1 MSHGGSTDTAEPQR
15 WIVVGGGVGGLLA
28 ARRLAAAGHDV
39 TLMEADDHVGG
50 RISRVTVDGL
60 PLDAGAESFATR
72 GGHVAALLSELGLA
86 DSIVHPERRP
96 AWVVTP
102 DAAYPLPAAGWLGVP
117 TSALARDLRRAIGWR
132 GIARIL
138 GDRVRPVRDVDD
150 STSLGELVRDRLG
163 ERAAERLVAPVVQG
177 IYSRPLDDI
186 ALGDIAPGLGAEVTR
201 RGGLM
206 RAAAAR
212 RAASPAGSAVQGLA
226 GGMASLIDALA
237 ADARSRGVTIALDT
251 PVGALENAHGAW
263 KVWTGAEEHRADG
276 VVLAVP
282 RPVVSALVPHVAWAE
297 DRQVAIVTLVLDA
310 PELDSAPRGT
320 GVLAVGN
327 VSGAKALTHSTAKWR
342 WLADRTEG
350 RHVVRLSYGID
361 NARDASEHALADAS
375 ALLGVALKEAQ
386 VRDIERVQW
395 ADSAPAAVE
404 DREPVRGLH
413 LVGSAAGLS
422 GIAAIVAA
430 DAASGLGEAGSG

>member
-1 MSHGGSTDTAEPQR
+1 MAEQQR

-28 ARRLAAAGHDV
+28 ARRLASAGHDV
-39 TLMEADDHVGG
+39 TVMEADDHPGG

-60 PLDAGAESFATR
+60 ALDAGAESFATR

-86 DSIVHPERRP
+86 ESIVFPERRP
-96 AWVVTP
+96 AWVVTSE
-102 DAAYPLPAAGWLGVP
+102 AAYPLPATGWLGVP
-117 TSALARDLRRAIGWR
+117 TTVFTRELRRALGWR
-132 GIARIL
+132 GTARL
-138 GDRVRPVRDVDD
+138 LSDRFTRVRDVDD
-150 STSLGELVRDRLG
+150 STSLGELARDRLG
-163 ERAAERLVAPVVQG
+163 DRATERLVAPVVQG

-186 ALGDIAPGLGAEVTR
+186 ALGDVAPGLAAEVVR
-201 RGGLM
+201 KGGLV

-212 RAASPAGSAVQGLA
+212 RAASPAGSAVQGLV
-226 GGMASLIDALA
+226 GGMATLIDALA
-237 ADARSRGVTIALDT
+237 ADARSRGAEIALET
-251 PVGALENAHGAW
+251 PVGALEKAGSGW
-263 KVWTGAEEHRADG
+263 TVWSGGTSHRADG

-342 WLADRTEG
+342 WLADRTGG

-361 NARDASEHALADAS
+361 NARDARAHALSDAS
-375 ALLGVALKEAQ
+375 TLLGVALKEAQ

-404 DREPVRGLH
+404 DREPVPGLH

-430 DAASGLGEAGSG
+430 DAGSRLGEPAPQS

>member
-1 MSHGGSTDTAEPQR
+1 MNVADPRHY
-15 WIVVGGGVGGLLA
+15 IVIGAGVAGLLA

-39 TLMEADDHVGG
+39 TVMEADDHPGG

-60 PLDAGAESFATR
+60 QLDAGAESFATR
-72 GGHVAALLSELGLA
+72 GGHVATLLEELGLA
-86 DSIVHPERRP
+86 GRIVRPEAKP

-102 DAAYPLPAAGWLGVP
+102 DDAYPLPSTGWLGIP
-117 TSALARDLRRAIGWR
+117 TSLYRNDVRRALGWKDT
-132 GIARIL
+132 ARL
-138 GDRVRPVRDVDD
+138 AADRVRSVGTVDD
-150 STSLGELVRDRLG
+150 TTSLGTLVRERLG
-163 ERAAERLVAPVVQG
+163 DGAAERLVAPVVQG

-186 ALGDIAPGLGAEVTR
+186 ALGDVAPGLADEVTR
-201 RGGLM
+201 TGSLI

-226 GGMASLIDALA
+226 GGMTTLIDALA
-237 ADARSRGVTIALDT
+237 ADARAQGATISLET
-251 PVGALENAHGAW
+251 PVGGLEKKGKKW
-263 KVWTGAEEHRADG
+263 KVWSEGKAHRADE

-282 RPVVSALVPHVAWAE
+282 TPVVSALVPHVAWAE

-310 PELDSAPRGT
+310 PELDEAPRGT

-327 VSGAKALTHSTAKWR
+327 VSGAKALTHSTAKWK
-342 WLADRTEG
+342 WLAERADG
-350 RHVVRLSYGID
+350 RHVVRLSYAID
-361 NARDASEHALADAS
+361 NARDARAHALSDAS
-375 ALLGVALKEAQ
+375 ALLGVPLQESQ
-386 VRDIERVQW
+386 LRDIERVQW

-404 DREPVRGLH
+404 NREPAKGLH

-430 DAASGLGEAGSG
+430 DAVSGLGE